1 MQSVHGRH
9 FEGRRSIS
17 VAQVLV
23 AQVLVAEV
31 PLAQVPIQRV
41 DPPIRCRE
49 TENAARTA
57 PARRFASFDLFY
69 DLFCDLFQVNP
80 QPAD

>member
-17 VAQVLV
+17 VAQVPV
-23 AQVLVAEV
+23 AQF
-31 PLAQVPIQRV
+31 PIQRV

-57 PARRFASFDLFY
+57 PARRFASFDLF
-69 DLFCDLFQVNP
+69 CDLFF
-80 QPAD
+80 DLFSG